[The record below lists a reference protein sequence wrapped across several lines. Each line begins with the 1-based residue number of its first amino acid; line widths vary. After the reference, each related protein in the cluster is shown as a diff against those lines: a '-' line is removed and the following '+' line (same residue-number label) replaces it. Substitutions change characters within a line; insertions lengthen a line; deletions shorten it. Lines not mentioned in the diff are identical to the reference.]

1 MKNLIYFLSLIVL
14 VILTTTFPTSN
25 TEAQTTISCPEGD
38 IYTCYITAGGT
49 NVRKG
54 KGRTIVTVQ

>member
-1 MKNLIYFLSLIVL
+1 MKNLIYFLALVGLIV
-14 VILTTTFPTSN
+14 LTTTFPTSN
-25 TEAQTTISCPEGD
+25 TEAQTTIDCPEGD

>member
-25 TEAQTTISCPEGD
+25 TEAQTTISCPDGD
-38 IYTCYITAGGT
+38 IYTCYITVGGT
-49 NVRKG
+49 NERKG